1 MNFSL
6 VERYRSLLNVIFVAR
21 MLKILII
28 YLENALLFREFGIV
42 LNIIVLL
49 HSFMKE
55 SSYLG
60 KK

>member
-6 VERYRSLLNVIFVAR
+6 VERCRSLLNVIFVAR

-60 KK
+60 

>member
-42 LNIIVLL
+42 LSIIVLL

-60 KK
+60 